1 MRKAHRCWSHESYH
15 VRFPSERVF
24 VRFKN
29 LDEHHAGAFAAEVR
43 GAPSLP
49 QSCRRVNASRE
60 PKHAGQVRN
69 CSHSCDN
76 ALVVVG
82 GTVSNRQKDS
92 WRSQSSVS
100 LRAIHLANRRR
111 STPCGRTGP
120 RDQATGAARC
130 PGLCTVS
137 HPPASTPSGVSR
149 LARSW
154 SRAAR
159 PDQAAGHQAAFTA
172 SSVGRKGELQ
182 RMRQHP
188 EFR

>member
-1 MRKAHRCWSHESYH
+1 M
-15 VRFPSERVF
+15 RFPSERVF

-49 QSCRRVNASRE
+49 QSCRRVNADSRE

-76 ALVVVG
+76 ALVVRGWDSFEPSKRLVAVSVERVVEG
-82 GTVSNRQKDS
+82 DPSCEPETVNSVRAHRASGSSD
-92 WRSQSSVS
+92 WRGAVP
-100 LRAIHLANRRR
+100 RAVH
-111 STPCGRTGP
+111 GE
-120 RDQATGAARC
+120 
-130 PGLCTVS
+130 
-137 HPPASTPSGVSR
+137 PPAGIDAQRCLTASQILVEGSQTRPGSRTP
-149 LARSW
+149 
-154 SRAAR
+154 
-159 PDQAAGHQAAFTA
+159 AAFTA